1 MDGCKTTRSI
11 DTPAKMPWHRL
22 LWCTLATLVC
32 VSSSNAQL
40 PQANKA
46 FANSGALH
54 ESGLRAL
61 DLGGIRSD
69 ISAIRTLDSASAAP
83 ARIVRG
89 RSRVIEATRSP
100 MVAVLTSTVES
111 DLPPSSLVVPANSTQ
126 QDAPQ
131 SADVNK
137 KPASVEEAL
146 EARGSVTFRKT
157 PLSEVVFLLSDL
169 WHINIVAGENVNG
182 EVSGS
187 FHDAP
192 LREVLSAVLTSSG
205 YSYRKTGSSLVVL
218 TADQVGSDDPSFV
231 SDTLRIPEML
241 REDESAL
248 EAARMLLSERGQIR
262 RLGNDLVLVI
272 DSAARIDRVRNLFSG
287 FGGFD
292 SSAMTNG
299 TGEFEQNENAIN
311 GNALASTPA
320 MLTSGIAYFSPQY
333 TEAEEMREPLQ
344 SALGDSVVVAV
355 FPTEN
360 RIMVKGSAADLRL
373 ATEAIEQLDRPR
385 SQVRIT
391 AMIYDVS
398 LKEVERL
405 GVNWNVQPHSRGLGL
420 TDLNDAESLQFRNL
434 ITGSTGLI
442 TDTNATGAANLA
454 VSSLNN
460 TMNVGM
466 LLQALQGNSEAKL
479 LADPSVT
486 VGDRRKASI
495 RIVQKIPILAADP
508 VENSGVVFSQVQF
521 EEAGI
526 ILKVQPRISRDNT
539 IDLQVQPEYS
549 VVADFI
555 ANNPVIDTRTAETTV
570 RVADGQTFVLGGLRQ
585 KSIVESTSGVP
596 FLKDV
601 KYIGKL
607 FRSHD
612 TEIRESELIVF
623 IKPEI
628 VTPYD
633 CGNARQREAAYISNR
648 QLDEIPHA
656 QEQSMIPCCN
666 DKHCPNH
673 HPTCRANGGSE
684 GLKYTEALRF
694 GECDPV
700 THPTYESPPENAVH
714 DDQVPVHPQDVPQD
728 VPQHLPQQS
737 EFIEEGYFEP
747 IHVHEAVLQ

>member
-1 MDGCKTTRSI
+1 MDGCKTTYL
-11 DTPAKMPWHRL
+11 TNLPTML
-22 LWCTLATLVC
+22 LGRRWSWCALAALAC
-32 VSSSNAQL
+32 VASSNAQ
-40 PQANKA
+40 
-46 FANSGALH
+46 SV
-54 ESGLRAL
+54 ELRAL
-61 DLGGIRSD
+61 DLGGLRGPIA
-69 ISAIRTLDSASAAP
+69 AIDATSTAP
-83 ARIVRG
+83 PTQARVVRG
-89 RSRVIEATRSP
+89 RGRVIEANQSP
-100 MVAVLTSTVES
+100 MVAILTPSVQS
-111 DLPPSSLVVPANSTQ
+111 DQVPTNLTEPGSVS
-126 QDAPQ
+126 PQ
-131 SADVNK
+131 SSAKQSSEKSEFSNK
-137 KPASVEEAL
+137 RPVSVEEAL

-182 EVSGS
+182 QVSGS

-192 LREVLSAVLTSSG
+192 LREVLSAVLSSSG

-218 TADQVGSDDPSFV
+218 TADQVGTDDPSFV

-262 RLGNDLVLVI
+262 RLGNDLLLVI
-272 DSAARIDRVRNLFSG
+272 DSAVRIEKVRNLFAG
-287 FGGFD
+287 FGP
-292 SSAMTNG
+292 SESAEFG
-299 TGEFEQNENAIN
+299 TGEADQS
-311 GNALASTPA
+311 GSTLAGIAA
-320 MLTSGIAYFSPQY
+320 MPSSGIAYFTPQF
-333 TEAEEMREPLQ
+333 TEAEEMAIPLQ
-344 SALGDSVVVAV
+344 AALGDSVVVAV

-360 RIMVKGSAADLRL
+360 RIMIKGSAADLRL

-405 GVNWNVQPHSRGLGL
+405 GVNWSVQPHSRGLGL

-434 ITGSTGLI
+434 IGASTGLI
-442 TDTNATGAANLA
+442 TDTNAAGAANLA

-486 VGDRRKASI
+486 VGDRRQASI
-495 RIVQKIPILAADP
+495 RIVQKIPIIGADP
-508 VENSGVVFSQVQF
+508 VDDSGVVFSQVQF
-521 EEAGI
+521 EEAGV
-526 ILKVQPRISRDNT
+526 ILNVQPRISRDNT
-539 IDLQVQPEYS
+539 IELQVNPEYS

-555 ANNPVIDTRTAETTV
+555 ANNPVIDSRTAETTV

-596 FLKDV
+596 FLKNI

-628 VTPYD
+628 ITPYD
-633 CGNARQREAAYISNR
+633 CGNARQQEAARTANGH
-648 QLDEIPHA
+648 LDEIPHA
-656 QEQSMIPCCN
+656 QDHSMIPCCN
-666 DKHCPNH
+666 DKYCPNH

-684 GLKYTEALRF
+684 ALRF
-694 GECDPV
+694 NEYDVLTQPQYETLPGEI
-700 THPTYESPPENAVH
+700 
-714 DDQVPVHPQDVPQD
+714 VPINEVQNEV
-728 VPQHLPQQS
+728 
-737 EFIEEGYFEP
+737 IEEGYFEP
-747 IHVHEAVLQ
+747 IHTHEDVLQ

>member
-1 MDGCKTTRSI
+1 MDGCKTNHRIEWITK
-11 DTPAKMPWHRL
+11 TPWHH
-22 LWCTLATLVC
+22 WVTCALAMLIFIT
-32 VSSSNAQL
+32 SSNGQS
-40 PQANKA
+40 PEFGK
-46 FANSGALH
+46 SVVG
-54 ESGLRAL
+54 GLRPL
-61 DLGGIRSD
+61 DLDGLSNE
-69 ISAIRTLDSASAAP
+69 ISAISAIDSAPAAP
-83 ARIVRG
+83 VRVVRG
-89 RSRVIEATRSP
+89 RGRVIEANQSP
-100 MVAVLTSTVES
+100 MVAVLTSTAES
-111 DLPPSSLVVPANSTQ
+111 GLPSTGLVVPTTSAQ
-126 QDAPQ
+126 QDVGQ
-131 SADVNK
+131 SQDSAR
-137 KPASVEEAL
+137 KPASVQEAL

-169 WHINIVAGENVNG
+169 WHINIVAGENVTG

-218 TADQVGSDDPSFV
+218 TADQVGSDDPNFV
-231 SDTLRIPEML
+231 SDTLRIPELL

-248 EAARMLLSERGQIR
+248 EAAKMLLSERGQIR

-272 DSAARIDRVRNLFSG
+272 DSAARIDRVRELFAG
-287 FGGFD
+287 FSGFD
-292 SSAMTNG
+292 SSVMTNG
-299 TGEFEQNENAIN
+299 TGDADLN
-311 GNALASTPA
+311 GNALANTPP
-320 MLTSGIAYFSPQY
+320 MLASGIAYFSPQY
-333 TEAEEMREPLQ
+333 TEAEEMQVPLQ
-344 SALGDSVVVAV
+344 SALGDGAVVAV

-360 RIMVKGSAADLRL
+360 RIMVKGTAADLRL

-405 GVNWNVQPHSRGLGL
+405 GVNWNVQPHSSSVGL

-442 TDTNATGAANLA
+442 TDTNAAGAANLGI
-454 VSSLNN
+454 SSINN
-460 TMNVGM
+460 TLNVGM

-486 VGDRRKASI
+486 VGDRRQASI

-596 FLKDV
+596 FLKNV

-633 CGNARQREAAYISNR
+633 CGNARQQEAAYIANR

-673 HPTCRANGGSE
+673 HPTCRANGGTE
-684 GLKYTEALRF
+684 GLKFSEAMRFDEYEAL
-694 GECDPV
+694 
-700 THPTYESPPENAVH
+700 THPSHESLPENAMQ
-714 DDQVPVHPQDVPQD
+714 DD
-728 VPQHLPQQS
+728 
-737 EFIEEGYFEP
+737 GYFEP
-747 IHVHEAVLQ
+747 IHTHDEVLH